1 LGVAIAANKVDGI
14 RAVTA
19 HDSYS
24 VERGVLSNNAQILCM
39 GQQVVGDKL
48 ARKLALEWLD
58 YEFDHQSGSAAKVK
72 VIEAYEAAKK
82 VAA

>member
-1 LGVAIAANKVDGI
+1 
-14 RAVTA
+14 VTA

-39 GQQVVGDKL
+39 GQKVVAGSL

-58 YEFDHQSGSAAKVK
+58 YEFDYQSGSAKKVMA
-72 VIEAYEAAKK
+72 IEEYEHEAKK
-82 VAA
+82 QAAMV